1 MTQHR
6 DGGTAETATPRNDG
20 AAPAQGF
27 RLRLGL
33 LRDSAVAVTLVVL
46 FGGLTFSTNSF
57 FAEQNLKNVLEQSTT
72 VGLIAV
78 AGTLVIIAGGFDLS
92 VGSIFAVSGVIAA
105 QAALHGDPTLG
116 LVVGIVAGALFGLGN
131 GLLVTVLRIN
141 PFIATLGSAIVIAG
155 IALRIT
161 HGDLITVDFESSFTH
176 LGLNSLF
183 GFKYSIWLWFGFAL
197 LMGLV
202 LARTTL
208 GRYLYAAG
216 GNEEA
221 ARLSGVRVGLV
232 RTITYVL
239 SGFAAGLAGVI
250 SASQIGTGQAD
261 VGSELGLTVVAA
273 IVVGGTS
280 IWGGQGAIWRT
291 MVGVLLLSL
300 ISNGFNLNGIDP
312 VYYNIVYGG
321 IILVAAGL
329 DAFLRRRGA

>member
-1 MTQHR
+1 MTIP
-6 DGGTAETATPRNDG
+6 ASSAAALPPPR
-20 AAPAQGF
+20 

-33 LRDSAVAVTLVVL
+33 LRDYAVAVTLLVL
-46 FGGLTFSTNSF
+46 FVGLSIGTDAF
-57 FAEQNLKNVLEQSTT
+57 FAEQNLKNVLEQSTAI
-72 VGLIAV
+72 GLIAV

-92 VGSIFAVSGVIAA
+92 VGSIFALSGVVAA
-105 QAALHGDPTLG
+105 QTAIHWDPAA
-116 LVVGIVAGALFGLGN
+116 
-131 GLLVTVLRIN
+131 GLLVGIAAGAVCGLANGILVTVFRIN

-161 HGDLITVDFESSFTH
+161 HGDLITVELESSFTD
-176 LGLNSLF
+176 LGLNDFL
-183 GFKYSIWLWFGFAL
+183 GVKYSIWLWLAFAL

-202 LARTTL
+202 LSRTTL
-208 GRYLYAAG
+208 GRYIYATG

-232 RTITYVL
+232 RTTTYVL
-239 SGFAAGLAGVI
+239 SGFAAGLAGVL

-261 VGSELGLTVVAA
+261 VGAELGLTVVAA

-312 VYYNIVYGG
+312 VYYDIVYGG

>member
-1 MTQHR
+1 VTIP
-6 DGGTAETATPRNDG
+6 ASSAAALPPPR
-20 AAPAQGF
+20 

-33 LRDSAVAVTLVVL
+33 LRDYAVAVTLLVL
-46 FGGLTFSTNSF
+46 FVGLSIGTDAF
-57 FAEQNLKNVLEQSTT
+57 FAEQNLKNVLEQSTAI
-72 VGLIAV
+72 GLIAV

-92 VGSIFAVSGVIAA
+92 VGSIFALSGVVAA
-105 QAALHGDPTLG
+105 QTAIHWDPAA
-116 LVVGIVAGALFGLGN
+116 
-131 GLLVTVLRIN
+131 GLLVGIAAGAVCGLANGILVTVFRIN

-161 HGDLITVDFESSFTH
+161 HGDLITVELESSFTD
-176 LGLNSLF
+176 LGLNDFL
-183 GFKYSIWLWFGFAL
+183 GVKYSIWLWLAFAL

-202 LARTTL
+202 LSRTTL
-208 GRYLYAAG
+208 GRYIYATG

-232 RTITYVL
+232 RTTTYVL
-239 SGFAAGLAGVI
+239 SGFAAGLAGVL

-261 VGSELGLTVVAA
+261 VGAELGLTVVAA

-312 VYYNIVYGG
+312 VYYDIVYGG

>member
-1 MTQHR
+1 MSTS
-6 DGGTAETATPRNDG
+6 DAVTAPPAPR
-20 AAPAQGF
+20 
-27 RLRLGL
+27 RVRLGM
-33 LRDSAVAVTLVVL
+33 LRDYAVAVTLGLLFVVL
-46 FGGLTFSTNSF
+46 SFSTENF

-72 VGLIAV
+72 IGLIAV

-92 VGSIFAVSGVIAA
+92 VGSIFAISGVIAA
-105 QAALHGDPTLG
+105 EAAIQWDPTAG
-116 LVVGIVAGALFGLGN
+116 LVLGILVGALFGLGN
-131 GLLVTVLRIN
+131 GILVTVFRIN

-161 HGDLITVDFESSFTH
+161 HGDLITVDFESSFTD
-176 LGLNSLF
+176 LGLGSLF
-183 GFKYSIWLWFGFAL
+183 GFKYSIWLWLAFAL
-197 LMGLV
+197 LMGL
-202 LARTTL
+202 LLSRTTL
-208 GRYLYAAG
+208 GRYIYASG

-232 RTITYVL
+232 RTTTYVL
-239 SGFAAGLAGVI
+239 SGFAAGLAGVL

-261 VGSELGLTVVAA
+261 VGSELGLTAVAA

-280 IWGGQGAIWRT
+280 IWGGQGAVWRT

-312 VYYNIVYGG
+312 VYYDIVYGG